1 MDIYNNNLP
10 WSKKVENFCRKAFLI
25 SSSAF
30 AIIMGLTFA
39 LFIKNVE
46 IIDKLLEIIAIP
58 IVVIWFA
65 SFIFWIIFLI
75 YNSKIGGFFKP
86 QTSSTKSMR
95 KKIGWMVFFVWLVLL
110 ITFISFIIS
119 APKSG
124 TVINIV
130 GPIVILGTFLLLPV
144 WGFLLGNRL
153 VKIITIIPVIF
164 VALFL
169 LVYTFVLQPH
179 KVSGLSM
186 YPNFTDGEYIFSEK
200 VTYRFDSPKRG
211 DVIIFTA
218 PIENRDDLI
227 ARIVGLPGEYISIKK
242 NHVYINNKILD
253 EPYIGKDIPTRIGIF
268 LNETNILI
276 PENSYAVLGD
286 NREHSSDSRFYGF
299 VKKDSI
305 KGRFWFT
312 YWSLSKK
319 RHSFLSYI

>member
-10 WSKKVENFCRKAFLI
+10 WSKKVENFCRKVFLI

-30 AIIMGLTFA
+30 AIIMGLTFT

-46 IIDKLLEIIAIP
+46 IINKIVGIIAIP

-65 SFIFWIIFLI
+65 SFIFWIVFLI
-75 YNSKIGGFFKP
+75 YNIKIGGFFKS

-95 KKIGWMVFFVWLVLL
+95 KKIGWIVFFVWLVLL
-110 ITFISFIIS
+110 ITFISFMIS

-124 TVINIV
+124 TVINVV
-130 GPIVILGTFLLLPV
+130 GPIVILGTFILLPV

-153 VKIITIIPVIF
+153 IKIITIIPVIF

-169 LVYTFVLQPH
+169 LVYAFVLQPR

-211 DVIIFTA
+211 DVIIFTT
-218 PIENRDDLI
+218 PIESRDDLI

-253 EPYIGKDIPTRIGIF
+253 EPYIGKDIPTRTGIF
-268 LNETNILI
+268 LNETNVLI

-299 VKKDSI
+299 VKRNSI

-319 RHSFLSYI
+319 G